1 MKIGTLRGFLC
12 TLSIGV
18 LLLLG
23 MYVPAEAQRR
33 NSSWDGRWR
42 NRSYRNYGQQVS
54 ARRHYRNSLR
64 RRLKRHQWEERR
76 VFNTQRRLER
86 DQYDNSREWRL
97 RQRQQRAALRLH
109 QRQESREFRQRWRN
123 NRRWRQ

>member
-1 MKIGTLRGFLC
+1 MKIGTLKGFLC
-12 TLSIGV
+12 TLSISA

-42 NRSYRNYGQQVS
+42 ARNYGQQVS

-64 RRLKRHQWEERR
+64 RRLKRHQRDERR
-76 VFNTQRRLER
+76 DFNARRRLER

-97 RQRQQRAALRLH
+97 RQRQQRAALRVH
-109 QRQESREFRQRWRN
+109 QRQENREFRQRWKN